1 MDESNKNLGRFIV
14 FWQIVQFRLYEEIM
28 NEDWGRSQSSW
39 LSPIQFVSKL
49 RPPYIVERTNHF
61 YWKFK
66 LNPLKYVSE
75 FSIVWL
81 NVYFSAI
88 SIMAHILL
96 SNKAKGV
103 FFPKFWFMECHIS
116 TDEWNVRHL
125 VLFPPPRFP
134 ETAELPPN
142 VIRWPHLPQRNSL
155 LHLTSWLLD
164 LGNGYQALQPV
175 HTILQRQERLN
186 ISERQMDKWMRH
198 FFGRFIQ

>member
-1 MDESNKNLGRFIV
+1 
-14 FWQIVQFRLYEEIM
+14 M
-28 NEDWGRSQSSW
+28 NEGGANHPDWIPYNLCQNYILHTLW
-39 LSPIQFVSKL
+39 KEPITFLLKRLVF
-49 RPPYIVERTNHF
+49 ETNS
-61 YWKFK
+61 KFK
-66 LNPLKYVSE
+66 LFYRDFRLPQYWKLKLNMFQNSVLYDSMCIFQPFQLWPIFCFQIKQKLYFVFPL
-75 FSIVWL
+75 
-81 NVYFSAI
+81 
-88 SIMAHILL
+88 ILIYEM
-96 SNKAKGV
+96 
-103 FFPKFWFMECHIS
+103 PY

>member
-1 MDESNKNLGRFIV
+1 MKVIRIWAVLLFSDKSSNFVCMKRLWMRIEGGANHPDWVPYNLCQNYVLHTLWKEPIIFIENSNWILWNMFQNSVLYDSMCIFQPFQLWPIFCFQIKQKLYFV
-14 FWQIVQFRLYEEIM
+14 FPLILIYEM
-28 NEDWGRSQSSW
+28 
-39 LSPIQFVSKL
+39 
-49 RPPYIVERTNHF
+49 PY
-61 YWKFK
+61 
-66 LNPLKYVSE
+66 
-75 FSIVWL
+75 
-81 NVYFSAI
+81 
-88 SIMAHILL
+88 
-96 SNKAKGV
+96 
-103 FFPKFWFMECHIS
+103 

-142 VIRWPHLPQRNSL
+142 VIRWPHLPHRNSL